1 MWLVLCDAEDR
12 AARWAADGLRARGL
26 DPVEVV
32 EAGTL
37 TRTARSTH
45 RIEEERGEGQDGVD
59 SDRTGEDLP
68 AGDAAAGDAP
78 AGDRARFELTLP
90 DGRKLASDAVH
101 GVVNRL
107 THAPVGHLRFASPAD
122 TAYAMAEWD
131 ALVLSWIQCLAPVTV
146 NRPSALGLSGTLR
159 SPAEWTVLAA
169 AAGLEVPPLRLT
181 DDTTHE
187 ESTDRLSTRT
197 LLVLG
202 DEVYGGYGGY
212 GVRGGHGVRDV
223 HGVHIDEALDGLSP
237 ACLSLARGAGADLLG
252 IHLKP
257 DAHTRHGAR
266 FAGAT
271 LLPDLRIAGAP
282 MLDGLHAYLTRLP
295 ARSR

>member
-1 MWLVLCDAEDR
+1 MWLVLCDAGDR
-12 AARWAADGLRARGL
+12 AAHWAAAGLRERGL

-32 EAGTL
+32 EAATL

-45 RIEEERGEGQDGVD
+45 RIEEERGEGQDRIE
-59 SDRTGEDLP
+59 SDRTGD
-68 AGDAAAGDAP
+68 GAAD
-78 AGDRARFELTLP
+78 GDRARFELTLP
-90 DGRKLASDAVH
+90 DGRNLASDAVH

-107 THAPVGHLRFASPAD
+107 THAPVDHLRFASLAD

-131 ALVLSWIQCLAPVTV
+131 ALVLSWLQCLAPVTV
-146 NRPSALGLSGTLR
+146 NRPSPLGLSGILR

-169 AAGLEVPPLRLT
+169 AAGLAVPPLRLT

-187 ESTDRLSTRT
+187 RSTDRPPTRT

-202 DEVYGGYGGY
+202 DDVYG
-212 GVRGGHGVRDV
+212 V
-223 HGVHIDEALDGLSP
+223 HGGEALDGLSP
-237 ACLSLARGAGADLLG
+237 ACLSLARSAGADLLG
-252 IHLKP
+252 IHLEP
-257 DAHTRHGAR
+257 DAHARHGAR

-271 LLPDLRIAGAP
+271 LLPDLRIAGAS

-295 ARSR
+295 ARPR